1 MPTTG
6 ITDKQYISA
15 ISFFDQREIERSVID
30 IQNEADYLDIM
41 SLMGRYEP
49 TNLATYHN
57 FVNEAT
63 WVLGDTTGAVVSGSG
78 TPTVTTTLT
87 AATSRFANIGTA
99 VLFPNG
105 KEGII
110 RTVTPVG
117 AQDTIVIDSTDN
129 TNLTHTAGQK
139 LSFFSNAQYEQ
150 SSPPESQ
157 RYTWTKYLNK
167 IQTFRIADEITDIQK
182 ASPVEVNFNGQPY
195 LLVVQ
200 HAIKF
205 QRLRGEIA
213 AQMIAGTMSADSF
226 SDASPIFAD
235 ANGHARQTTRGLDN
249 YITTYGI
256 NDTIATLGT
265 YVLAD
270 LKDLIAAMIA
280 NKTDNDYMVW
290 HGTVAGTVIDDYFKA
305 TGSSGVQSA
314 RLMVNGRTIDLEV
327 DSWRYG
333 GFKFQKM
340 RLPILDHPQLFN
352 YTGGT
357 DISKNLYFIPTGNAP
372 TQMGKASTPRIRMRY
387 IPQPME
393 GGTGDSI
400 YKQTDQGLLAPVPVG
415 REAKWTTDW
424 ITYQG
429 LEVLGAQHF
438 AKQKVLS

>member
-6 ITDKQYISA
+6 ITDKKYISA

-30 IQNEADYLDIM
+30 IQNEDDFLDVM
-41 SLMGRYEP
+41 SLLNRMEP

-57 FVNEAT
+57 FVNEGL
-63 WVLGDTTGAVVSGSG
+63 WIVGDTTGAVVTGSG
-78 TPTVTTTLT
+78 TTSVTTTLT
-87 AATSRFANIGTA
+87 AATSKFAKVNNT

-105 KEGII
+105 KEGVI
-110 RTVTPVG
+110 RTVTPAG
-117 AQDTIVIDSTDN
+117 AQDTLVIDSTDN
-129 TNLTHTAGQK
+129 TNLTHVAGDK

-150 SSPPESQ
+150 SSPPSSQ
-157 RYTWTKYLNK
+157 RYTWTKYMNK
-167 IQTFRIADEITDIQK
+167 IQIFREADEITDIQK
-182 ASPVEVNFNGQPY
+182 ASPVEVTFRGEPY

-200 HAIKF
+200 HAMKF
-205 QRLRGEIA
+205 QKLRGEIA
-213 AQMIAGTMSADSF
+213 AQMIAGEMSADSF
-226 SDASPIFAD
+226 SDASPVFAD
-235 ANGHARQTTRGLDN
+235 ANGHARQTTRGLEK

-265 YVLAD
+265 YALAD
-270 LKDLIAAMIA
+270 LKDLIGAMIA
-280 NKTDNDYMVW
+280 AKTDNDYMVW
-290 HGTVAGTVIDDYFKA
+290 HGTIAGTVIDDYFKA

-327 DSWRYG
+327 DAWRYG

-357 DISKNLYFIPTGNAP
+357 DIPKKLYFIPTGNAP
-372 TQMGKASTPRIRMRY
+372 TQMGKASTPRIRVRY

-400 YKQTDQGLLAPVPVG
+400 YKQTDQGLLAPTPVG

-424 ITYQG
+424 LTYQG

-438 AKQKVLS
+438 ASQKVLS